1 MVNKLHGATG
11 LKEEQSEESTMNNP
25 VRIAQI
31 MGKMVNGGVDAV
43 IMNYYRNIDRSKVQ
57 FDFVVDS
64 DSKFIPRDEIESLG
78 GRIYIVP
85 PYQKIGKY
93 ISALVKLFKQNK
105 YQIVHSNINTLS
117 VFPLF
122 AAKKAGVPV
131 RIAHNHSTAAKG
143 ETKKNILKYIL
154 RPFSKVFATHYVACS
169 EYAGEWLFGKK
180 AMESGKVTIFNN
192 AIDLNKFKFDEKV
205 RSEVRKELG
214 IEDKFVIGHVGRL
227 CFQKNQE
234 FLIDIFEEVHRRD
247 PNSVL
252 LLIGDGEDREKIERK
267 IKNLR
272 GGGGVILLGNRTDV
286 DRMYQAMDVFIFP
299 SKYEGLGN
307 VVVEAQVC
315 GVPVIVSDNVPE
327 VVRISDGVVF
337 LSLSADI
344 KIWAEKAINNVKTV
358 SIDAQ
363 QIKKYDIDQQAVI
376 LQNYYWRVVNEVTK
390 KH

>member
-267 IKNLR
+267 IKNLS
-272 GGGGVILLGNRTDV
+272 GGGVILLGNRTDV

>member
-1 MVNKLHGATG
+1 MVNKLHWATG

-64 DSKFIPRDEIESLG
+64 DSKFIPQDEIESLG

-267 IKNLR
+267 IKNLS
-272 GGGGVILLGNRTDV
+272 GGG
-286 DRMYQAMDVFIFP
+286 
-299 SKYEGLGN
+299 
-307 VVVEAQVC
+307 
-315 GVPVIVSDNVPE
+315 
-327 VVRISDGVVF
+327 
-337 LSLSADI
+337 
-344 KIWAEKAINNVKTV
+344 
-358 SIDAQ
+358 
-363 QIKKYDIDQQAVI
+363 
-376 LQNYYWRVVNEVTK
+376 
-390 KH
+390 

>member
-1 MVNKLHGATG
+1 MGNFL
-11 LKEEQSEESTMNNP
+11 
-25 VRIAQI
+25 RIAQI
-31 MGKMVNGGVDAV
+31 MGKMVNGGVEAV

-57 FDFVVDS
+57 FDFIVDS
-64 DSKFIPRDEIESLG
+64 DSTFIPREEIESLG

-85 PYQKIGKY
+85 PYQNIRKY
-93 ISALVKLFKQNK
+93 IPALVKLFKQNK

-131 RIAHNHSTAAKG
+131 RIAHNLSTAAKG

-180 AMESGKVTIFNN
+180 AMKSGKVTIFNN

-205 RSEVRKELG
+205 RNEVRKELG

-234 FLIDIFEEVHRRD
+234 FLIDVFEEVHRRN

-252 LLIGDGEDREKIERK
+252 LLIGDGEDREKIKRK
-267 IKNLR
+267 IKNLS
-272 GGGGVILLGNRTDV
+272 GGGNTFR
-286 DRMYQAMDVFIFP
+286 
-299 SKYEGLGN
+299 K
-307 VVVEAQVC
+307 
-315 GVPVIVSDNVPE
+315 
-327 VVRISDGVVF
+327 
-337 LSLSADI
+337 
-344 KIWAEKAINNVKTV
+344 
-358 SIDAQ
+358 
-363 QIKKYDIDQQAVI
+363 
-376 LQNYYWRVVNEVTK
+376 
-390 KH
+390 

>member
-1 MVNKLHGATG
+1 MSSEKIGKN
-11 LKEEQSEESTMNNP
+11 EEDLMNYP
-25 VRIAQI
+25 VHIAQL

-57 FDFVVDS
+57 FDFIVDS

-93 ISALVKLFKQNK
+93 IPALIKLFKQNK

-122 AAKKAGVPV
+122 AAKKAGVPI
-131 RIAHNHSTAAKG
+131 RIAHSHSTAAKG

-247 PNSVL
+247 PNSV
-252 LLIGDGEDREKIERK
+252 
-267 IKNLR
+267 
-272 GGGGVILLGNRTDV
+272 ILLGNRTDV

-344 KIWAEKAINNVKTV
+344 KIWAEKALNNVNAV

-363 QIKKYDIDQQAVI
+363 LTKKYDIDQKAVI
-376 LQNYYWRVVNEVTK
+376 LKNYYWRVVNEVTK

>member
-1 MVNKLHGATG
+1 MSSEKIG
-11 LKEEQSEESTMNNP
+11 KSEEDLMNYP
-25 VRIAQI
+25 VYIAQL

-57 FDFVVDS
+57 FDFIVDS

-78 GRIYIVP
+78 GQIYIVP

-93 ISALVKLFKQNK
+93 IPALIKLFKQNK

-122 AAKKAGVPV
+122 AAKKAGVPI
-131 RIAHNHSTAAKG
+131 RIAHSHSTAAKG

-192 AIDLNKFKFDEKV
+192 AIDLNKFKFDENV
-205 RSEVRKELG
+205 RNEVRKELG

-234 FLIDIFEEVHRRD
+234 FLVDIFEEVHRRD

-267 IKNLR
+267 IKNLS
-272 GGGGVILLGNRTDV
+272 GGGVILLGNRTDV
-286 DRMYQAMDVFIFP
+286 NRMYQAMDVFIFP

-344 KIWAEKAINNVKTV
+344 KIWAEKALNNVKTV

-363 QIKKYDIDQQAVI
+363 LIKKYDIDQQAVI

>member
-64 DSKFIPRDEIESLG
+64 DSTFIPREEIESLG

-93 ISALVKLFKQNK
+93 IPALVKLFKQNK

-122 AAKKAGVPV
+122 AAQKAGVPV

-154 RPFSKVFATHYVACS
+154 RPFSKVFATHYAACS

-192 AIDLNKFKFDEKV
+192 AIDLNKFKFDKNV
-205 RSEVRKELG
+205 RNEVRKELD
-214 IEDKFVIGHVGRL
+214 IEDNFVIGHVGRL

-234 FLIDIFEEVHRRD
+234 FLIDVFKEVHRRN

-252 LLIGDGEDREKIERK
+252 LLIGDGEDKEKIEER
-267 IKNLR
+267 IKNLS
-272 GGGGVILLGNRTDV
+272 GIILLGNRTDV
-286 DRMYQAMDVFIFP
+286 DRLYQAMDVFVLP

-307 VVVEAQVC
+307 VVVEAQAC
-315 GVPVIVSDNVPE
+315 GIPTIVSDRVPE
-327 VVRISDGVVF
+327 TVCISNGIVF
-337 LSLSADI
+337 LSLNAGIDT
-344 KIWAEKAINNVKTV
+344 WAEKIINKMESI
-358 SIDAQ
+358 SIDSQAIKDFDINQ
-363 QIKKYDIDQQAVI
+363 QGVI
-376 LQNYYWRVVNEVTK
+376 LQNFYWRVENEVTK
-390 KH
+390 KN

>member
-1 MVNKLHGATG
+1 
-11 LKEEQSEESTMNNP
+11 MNGP
-25 VRIAQI
+25 MRIAQI
-31 MGKMVNGGVDAV
+31 MGKMNNGGVEAV

-57 FDFVVDS
+57 FDFIVDS
-64 DSKFIPRDEIESLG
+64 DSTFVPRDEIESLG
-78 GRIYIVP
+78 GRIYVIP

-131 RIAHNHSTAAKG
+131 RIAHNLSTAAKG

-180 AMESGKVTIFNN
+180 AMKSGKVTIFNN

-205 RSEVRKELG
+205 RNEVRKELG

-234 FLIDIFEEVHRRD
+234 FLIDVFEEVHRRN

-252 LLIGDGEDREKIERK
+252 LLIGDGEDKEKIENR
-267 IKNLR
+267 IK
-272 GGGGVILLGNRTDV
+272 GMSGVFLLGNRTDV
-286 DRMYQAMDVFIFP
+286 YRLYQAMDVFVLP
-299 SKYEGLGN
+299 SKYEGLPVVGIETQALGLPCILSDRITSETKISTN
-307 VVVEAQVC
+307 VC
-315 GVPVIVSDNVPE
+315 
-327 VVRISDGVVF
+327 F
-337 LSLSADI
+337 LSID
-344 KIWAEKAINNVKTV
+344 KGVNIWADEILKHKNNNRKKTADDIRENGFDI
-358 SIDAQ
+358 SQ
-363 QIKKYDIDQQAVI
+363 QGNKLVD
-376 LQNYYWRVVNEVTK
+376 YYFELIG
-390 KH
+390 

>member
-1 MVNKLHGATG
+1 MSSEKIGKN
-11 LKEEQSEESTMNNP
+11 EEDLMNYP
-25 VRIAQI
+25 VHIAQL

-57 FDFVVDS
+57 FDFIVDS

-85 PYQKIGKY
+85 PYQKLGKY
-93 ISALVKLFKQNK
+93 IPALIKLFKQNK

-122 AAKKAGVPV
+122 AAKKAGVPI
-131 RIAHNHSTAAKG
+131 RIAHSHSTAAKG

-192 AIDLNKFKFDEKV
+192 AIDLNKFKFDENV
-205 RSEVRKELG
+205 RNEVRKELG

-252 LLIGDGEDREKIERK
+252 LLIGDGEDREKIENR
-267 IKNLR
+267 IKDIH
-272 GGGGVILLGNRTDV
+272 GVFLLGNRNDV

-344 KIWAEKAINNVKTV
+344 KIWAEKALNNVNAV

-363 QIKKYDIDQQAVI
+363 LIKKYDIDQQAVI

>member
-1 MVNKLHGATG
+1 
-11 LKEEQSEESTMNNP
+11 MNNP

-267 IKNLR
+267 IKNLS